1 MMQNIIKH
9 SQLQLMA
16 NLGGAAYWSQF
27 NAMPTSINSDR
38 EPGEGLS

>member
-9 SQLQLMA
+9 SQLQLIA

-27 NAMPTSINSDR
+27 NAMPVSLTSDS
-38 EPGEGLS
+38 EPREGLS

>member
-1 MMQNIIKH
+1 MMKHIIKH
-9 SQLQLMA
+9 SQLQLIA
-16 NLGGAAYWSQF
+16 NLGGAVYWSQF